1 MILKNPVYIRLE
13 EMTMATTLNGI
24 EDVLNKS
31 GVTEATLAHTEK
43 ESLDK
48 LGYVVLPDV
57 IDAGWLARL
66 RTAFEKAVDQK
77 QTTANSK
84 QTGTRHAGDLIQKDE
99 AFDGV
104 LTHPKILA
112 AVYHALRRSFKV
124 LALGGRDPLPGY
136 GLQALHT
143 DWYPRMSSS
152 EPFSVVTAL
161 WLLDDFIENNG
172 ATRLIP
178 GSHLWL
184 KPLPKPLQQP
194 EAKHPEERVVVAQAG
209 SALVFNGHLWHSGAR
224 NESNRSRRV
233 IQCQFVAR
241 ELGIM
246 AQTQPDLPE
255 RLTPAARYLLDV

>member
-1 MILKNPVYIRLE
+1 MKYAR
-13 EMTMATTLNGI
+13 TAKLNGI
-24 EDVLNKS
+24 DDVLKEC
-31 GVTEATLAHTEK
+31 GVTESTLFAAEK
-43 ESLDK
+43 DTLDR

-57 IDAGWLARL
+57 IDARWLARL

-77 QTTANSK
+77 QTSPNTK
-84 QTGTRHAGDLIQKDE
+84 QTGTRHASELIQKDE

-112 AVYHALRRSFKV
+112 AVYHTLRRPFKV

-136 GLQALHT
+136 GQQALHT

-172 ATRLIP
+172 ATRLVP
-178 GSHLWL
+178 GSHTWV

-194 EAKHPEERVVVAQAG
+194 EAKHPDQRFVTAKAG
-209 SALVFNGHLWHSGAR
+209 SALLFNGHLWHSGAR
-224 NESNRSRRV
+224 NESNRQRRV
-233 IQCQFVAR
+233 IQCQFLAR
-241 ELGIM
+241 ELGLM

-255 RLTPAARYLLDV
+255 RLTPAARYILGD

>member
-1 MILKNPVYIRLE
+1 
-13 EMTMATTLNGI
+13 MAATLSDI
-24 EDVLNKS
+24 EDVLKES
-31 GVTEATLAHTEK
+31 GVTDATLSPTEK

-57 IDAGWLARL
+57 VDAGWLARL
-66 RTAFEKAVDQK
+66 RAAFERAVDK
-77 QTTANSK
+77 KHAATDGK
-84 QTGTRHAGDLIQKDE
+84 RTGTRHASDLIHKDD

-112 AVYHALRRSFKV
+112 AVYQALRRSFKV

-143 DWYPRMSSS
+143 DWYPRLSSS
-152 EPFSVVTAL
+152 EPFGVVTAL
-161 WLLDDFIENNG
+161 WLLDDFIEDNG
-172 ATRLIP
+172 STRLIP

-184 KPLPKPLQQP
+184 KPLPKALQQP
-194 EAKHPEERVVVAQAG
+194 EAKHPEERFVIAKAG
-209 SALVFNGHLWHSGAR
+209 SALVFNGHLWHRGAR

-241 ELGIM
+241 EMGLM

-255 RLTPAARYLLDV
+255 RLTPAARYVLGV